1 MALLPGASQGNTGTL
16 GKLQSEPVN
25 TSQRWFCLTRT
36 RSYGN
41 HLPVVLRLPAEAD
54 TAKMVSML
62 SADGVLTVEAPVP
75 ESSVPALTI
84 IPIKVSGNIFI

>member
-1 MALLPGASQGNTGTL
+1 MDLLPGVSRGNTGTP
-16 GKLQSEPVN
+16 GKLQSEPVK
-25 TSQRWFCLTRT
+25 TSQWFCLTSE

-54 TAKMVSML
+54 TTKMVSTL
-62 SADGVLTVEAPVP
+62 SADGILTVEAPVP
-75 ESSVPALTI
+75 ESSVPASTI